1 MRIDLSLFNE
11 EVQIGIM
18 VLICITI
25 VNQVK
30 KKLKIKLK
38 N

>member
-1 MRIDLSLFNE
+1 MIIDLSLFNE

-18 VLICITI
+18 GLICITI

-30 KKLKIKLK
+30 KKLKIKFK